1 MKDNKQLEEIV
12 RIVRDSLKESPEL
25 SEMKIEID
33 VEHIHST
40 DMRGKYWWKVPIIP
54 NPWPRRR
61 TLLYEA
67 LSEIEEAIMDKHD
80 LDVSLYLGAAE
91 PIPAERELAST
102 AP

>member
-25 SEMKIEID
+25 NEMKIEID
-33 VEHIHST
+33 VEHVHST
-40 DMRGKYWWKVPIIP
+40 DMRGKYWWKVPIVP
-54 NPWPRRR
+54 RPWPKRQS
-61 TLLYEA
+61 LFYEII
-67 LSEIEEAIMDKHD
+67 IELEEMILEKYN

-91 PIPAERELAST
+91 PISAERELASS

>member
-1 MKDNKQLEEIV
+1 MINKATIEIV
-12 RIVRDSLKESPEL
+12 TGIVRQSLACVPDFEETKFD
-25 SEMKIEID
+25 ID
-33 VEHIHST
+33 EDHIHAT